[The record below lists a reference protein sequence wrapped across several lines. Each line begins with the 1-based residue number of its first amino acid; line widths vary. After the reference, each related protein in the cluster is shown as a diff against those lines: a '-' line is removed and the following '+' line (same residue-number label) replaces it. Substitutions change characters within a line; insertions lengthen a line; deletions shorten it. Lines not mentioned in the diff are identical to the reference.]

1 MNHTNHRK
9 IKVKDIKNKN
19 VWKYKNTQIYIYIY
33 INIYINYKVIFNRNV
48 TKETNKQNKKKYL
61 KITGILKC
69 V

>member
-1 MNHTNHRK
+1 MYENIK
-9 IKVKDIKNKN
+9 IH
-19 VWKYKNTQIYIYIY
+19 KYTYIY

-69 V
+69 VQKNIYVKI